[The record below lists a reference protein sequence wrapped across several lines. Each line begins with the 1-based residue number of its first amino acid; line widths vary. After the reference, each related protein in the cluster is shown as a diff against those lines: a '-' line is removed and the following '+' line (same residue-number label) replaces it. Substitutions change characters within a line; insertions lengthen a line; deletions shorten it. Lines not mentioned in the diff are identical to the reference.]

1 MRNGAAFVMREGLG
15 FEMTHSADTILG
27 CVETASFCGRGLK
40 FLLDCI
46 RHLLDARLPP
56 FLQGVV
62 QDGIPQCQAKDDEF
76 PLLQCRIL
84 LVKIQQRR
92 FGKAIDTIAKVCYRK
107 EIVAAVLVGSPAC
120 QSSCR
125 G

>member
-1 MRNGAAFVMREGLG
+1 MGLPFFMREGLG

-27 CVETASFCGRGLK
+27 CVETASFCGGGLK

-46 RHLLDARLPP
+46 RHPLDARLPP

-76 PLLQCRIL
+76 PLLQCCML
-84 LVKIQQRR
+84 
-92 FGKAIDTIAKVCYRK
+92 FYHT
-107 EIVAAVLVGSPAC
+107 AV
-120 QSSCR
+120 
-125 G
+125 